1 MPWNRFNPTGKTT
14 KRGKNIMMTSITRR
28 SVSWIFLFTL
38 FTTFST
44 AASARVSVD
53 QPAPDF
59 TAVDSS
65 GKEHRLS
72 DFRGKTVVLEW
83 TNHDC
88 PYVRKHY
95 DSGNMQALQKSATGK
110 GIVWLSI
117 ISSAPGKQGH
127 VSAEEAN
134 SLTSSRNAA
143 PTAVLLDESGEVGRL
158 YGAKTTPHMYIID
171 AGGKLVY
178 MGGIDSIPS
187 TSTDDIARATNY
199 VDVAL
204 SALSGGQPI
213 EDAVTRPYGCSV
225 KY

>member
-1 MPWNRFNPTGKTT
+1 
-14 KRGKNIMMTSITRR
+14 MMTLITGR
-28 SVSWIFLFTL
+28 SVSWIFLLTL
-38 FTTFST
+38 LTTFSM
-44 AASARVSVD
+44 AANARVSVN

-59 TAVDSS
+59 TAVDSN

-72 DFRGKTVVLEW
+72 DFKGKTVVLEW

-95 DSGNMQALQKSATGK
+95 DSGNMQALQKTATGK
-110 GIVWLSI
+110 GVVWLSI

-127 VSAEEAN
+127 VSGAEAN
-134 SLTSSRNAA
+134 RLTSSRNAA
-143 PTAVLLDESGEVGRL
+143 PTAVLLDESGEIGRL

-171 AGGKLVY
+171 EGGELVY

-187 TSTDDIARATNY
+187 TDTNDIARATNY
-199 VDVAL
+199 VDAALNAL
-204 SALSGGQPI
+204 SSGQPI